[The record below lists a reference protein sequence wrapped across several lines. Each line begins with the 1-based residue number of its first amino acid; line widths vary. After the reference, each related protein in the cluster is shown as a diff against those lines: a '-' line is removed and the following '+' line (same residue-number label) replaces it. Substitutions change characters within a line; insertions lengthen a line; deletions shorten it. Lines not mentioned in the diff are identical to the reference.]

1 VSSQLTAKQHPTS
14 LRTHDGRRA
23 HAGVEGY
30 PQVPRIATDARSVW
44 PHEGTDVQNTG
55 VVVGGVVMDGETAET
70 LAGVVRLLR
79 RGGQLA
85 WVRAEVD
92 GPRSPRQLV
101 ALGIDL
107 AAEVARNLL
116 PDGVDMTGPTP
127 IGDDPVALL
136 RSAEQLLRTITG
148 VPAAGDAARLRVR
161 VTDLVGEANT
171 SAGG

>member
-1 VSSQLTAKQHPTS
+1 
-14 LRTHDGRRA
+14 
-23 HAGVEGY
+23 
-30 PQVPRIATDARSVW
+30 
-44 PHEGTDVQNTG
+44 

-85 WVRAEVD
+85 WARAEVD

-171 SAGG
+171 SGGG

>member
-1 VSSQLTAKQHPTS
+1 MTAEEPTPGS
-14 LRTHDGRRA
+14 RVIHRF
-23 HAGVEGY
+23 
-30 PQVPRIATDARSVW
+30 PRIATDARSVW
-44 PHEGTDVQNTG
+44 PHEGTDVQNMG
-55 VVVGGVVMDGETAET
+55 VVVGGVATHGETAET

-85 WVRAEVD
+85 WVRAEVE

-116 PDGVDMTGPTP
+116 PDGVDMTGTTP
-127 IGDDPVALL
+127 IGDDPVGLL
-136 RSAEQLLRTITG
+136 RSAQQLLRTITG
-148 VPAAGDAARLRVR
+148 VPAAGDPAHLRVR